1 MKHILR
7 KLHIGGSHDSFDGR
21 VRVNSAEAVTPQ
33 DPSVASTSSGFSG
46 WLNNARHSL
55 LPSSSGTT
63 PRSRLASADSSAA
76 LGLESPH
83 SEERTPLS
91 FNYYEEEYQV
101 QLALA
106 LSVSSE
112 NPVDDTESLQIRAA
126 KRISLGR
133 PPSPGSTP
141 AESTAYRYWNY
152 NVLDYDEKVVDGFY
166 DVYGVI
172 SDFGTAEKMP
182 SLVDL
187 QGTPL
192 TDTLG
197 YEVVLVNRGRDSD
210 LVHLEQAALCLA
222 LDCGMNGISPQS
234 SELVQKIAD
243 LVVQQMGGPV
253 VDANDILRSWRSKS
267 YELRTSLN
275 NIVLPLGCL
284 KIGLSRHRALL
295 FKVLAD
301 HVGIPCRLVKGSH
314 YTGTDEGAVNVVK
327 LESEREYIV
336 DLMGA
341 PGTLLPAEMVGATA
355 NIDLFENTALV
366 EELFSQI
373 EKAQNNLMN
382 GNQPL
387 GTATSGAV
395 CKDETS
401 RPDTCP
407 TSQGQGSQFSFPE
420 LMQNSERH
428 IRDGQKLP
436 SKLADNIFHADFPA
450 ENVHASGF
458 TSYETE
464 SPLNLSK
471 PSRVAPME
479 TLQDS
484 QLSLK
489 VNEDGVNIRRSPE
502 HTSDEGHTAISEDQA
517 ESRMHNI
524 NQRLNSGYM
533 ECWTK
538 HVNNKGDP
546 VLENVAAWEIPWEE
560 IVIGERI
567 GLGSYGEVH
576 HGDWHGTEVA
586 VKKFLDQDFFGDAL
600 DEFISEVR
608 IMRRMQHPN
617 VVLFLG
623 AVTRPPNLSIVTE
636 YLPRGSLFRL
646 LHRPNCQLDERLR
659 LKMALDVAEGMN
671 YLHTS
676 MPIIVHRDL
685 KSPNLLVDKNWVVKV
700 CDFGLSRLKHHT
712 FLSSKS
718 TAGTPEWMAPEVL
731 RNEPSNEK
739 CDVYSFGVILWE
751 LSTLQQPWSGINP
764 MQVVGAVG
772 FQNRR
777 LEIPKNLEP
786 SVARIIIGCW
796 QSDPRLRPSFSE
808 ITVALKP
815 LDRLLKD

>member
-21 VRVNSAEAVTPQ
+21 VRGLNTADAVTPQ
-33 DPSVASTSSGFSG
+33 DPSVTPTSSGFSG

-55 LPSSSGTT
+55 LPSSNGNT
-63 PRSRLASADSSAA
+63 PRSRLASADSTAA
-76 LGLESPH
+76 LSLDSPH

-91 FNYYEEEYQV
+91 FNLYEEEYQV

-112 NPVDDTESLQIRAA
+112 NGVDDPESLQIRAA

-141 AESTAYRYWNY
+141 AESTAHRYWTY

-166 DVYGVI
+166 DVYGVV

-182 SLVDL
+182 SLLDL
-187 QGTPL
+187 QGTAS
-192 TDTLG
+192 TNMLG
-197 YEVVLVNRGRDSD
+197 YEVVLVNRGLDPD

-222 LDCGMNGISPQS
+222 VDCGMSGMSPQS
-234 SELVQKIAD
+234 SDLVQKIAD

-253 VDANDILRSWRSKS
+253 VDANDILRRWRSKS
-267 YELRTSLN
+267 YELRTFLN

-327 LESEREYIV
+327 LDAEREYIV

-341 PGTLLPAEMVGATA
+341 PGTLLPAEMAGATG

-373 EKAQNNLMN
+373 EKAQNNLKHCTL
-382 GNQPL
+382 PL
-387 GTATSGAV
+387 GNANSGAV
-395 CKDETS
+395 CRNEASSSTKGGLNVLTTTPEVFPKHHS
-401 RPDTCP
+401 RGALEG
-407 TSQGQGSQFSFPE
+407 TSQPWQG
-420 LMQNSERH
+420 
-428 IRDGQKLP
+428 LP
-436 SKLADNIFHADFPA
+436 SKA
-450 ENVHASGF
+450 ENRSFQDEGRVEEKVPCLCGSENSTDNLLGSSKPLTILSLEPLPKAPLLSKVITDGVDTRCLPDHDNGATHSGVSEQLMD
-458 TSYETE
+458 TC
-464 SPLNLSK
+464 LNL
-471 PSRVAPME
+471 
-479 TLQDS
+479 
-484 QLSLK
+484 
-489 VNEDGVNIRRSPE
+489 RSE
-502 HTSDEGHTAISEDQA
+502 
-517 ESRMHNI
+517 
-524 NQRLNSGYM
+524 SGYM

-546 VLENVAAWEIPWEE
+546 MLDNVAEWEIPWDE

-617 VVLFLG
+617 VVLFVG

-646 LHRPNCQLDERLR
+646 LHRPNCQIDERLR

-676 MPIIVHRDL
+676 RPIIVHRDL
-685 KSPNLLVDKNWVVKV
+685 KSPNLLVDKDWVVKV

-751 LSTLQQPWSGINP
+751 LTTLQQPWSGMNP

-777 LEIPKNLEP
+777 LEIPRNLDP
-786 SVARIIIGCW
+786 SVARIITGCW
-796 QSDPRLRPSFSE
+796 QR
-808 ITVALKP
+808 
-815 LDRLLKD
+815 

>member
-7 KLHIGGSHDSFDGR
+7 KLHIGGGHDSFDSR
-21 VRVNSAEAVTPQ
+21 VPRLNSAEAVTPQ
-33 DPSVASTSSGFSG
+33 DSSVTPTSSGFSG
-46 WLNNARHSL
+46 WLSSARHSL
-55 LPSSSGTT
+55 LPSSSGNT
-63 PRSRLASADSSAA
+63 PRSRLASAENSAA
-76 LGLESPH
+76 LGLDSPH
-83 SEERTPLS
+83 SEERNPLS

-106 LSVSSE
+106 LSVSGE
-112 NPVDDTESLQIRAA
+112 NTVDDPDSLQIRAA

-141 AESTAYRYWNY
+141 AESMARRYWNY

-166 DVYGVI
+166 DVYGVV
-172 SDFGTAEKMP
+172 SDFGTVEKMP

-187 QGTPL
+187 ERTPL
-192 TDTLG
+192 TDMLG
-197 YEVVLVNRGRDSD
+197 YEVVLVNRGIDFD

-222 LDCGMNGISPQS
+222 MDSGMIGISPLS
-234 SELVQKIAD
+234 SELVQKIAE
-243 LVVQQMGGPV
+243 LVVQHMGGPV

-267 YELRTSLN
+267 YELRSSLN

-341 PGTLLPAEMVGATA
+341 PGTLLPAEMAGATG
-355 NIDLFENTALV
+355 NVDLFENAALV

-373 EKAQNNLMN
+373 EKAQNNILN
-382 GNQPL
+382 GNQSV
-387 GTATSGAV
+387 GIAVSGAK
-395 CKDETS
+395 CKEEIV
-401 RPDTCP
+401 RPDLCSTK
-407 TSQGQGSQFSFPE
+407 QGQLLLPRPLLTSEHHLVNGHNEPSTVMDEVSHTDPTPE
-420 LMQNSERH
+420 KVCS
-428 IRDGQKLP
+428 
-436 SKLADNIFHADFPA
+436 
-450 ENVHASGF
+450 SGF
-458 TSYETE
+458 TGYQTDSI
-464 SPLNLSK
+464 LK
-471 PSRVAPME
+471 PSEPSSKAPMK
-479 TLQDS
+479 TLEDS
-484 QLSLK
+484 QFDSK
-489 VNEDGVNIRRSPE
+489 ANEAGGNISHVPE
-502 HTSDEGHTAISEDQA
+502 HTSNEGCCAISGHQA
-517 ESRMHNI
+517 ESRMQNI

-546 VLENVAAWEIPWEE
+546 MLENVATCEITWEE
-560 IVIGERI
+560 ITIGERI
-567 GLGSYGEVH
+567 GLGSYGEVYL
-576 HGDWHGTEVA
+576 GEWHGTEVA

-617 VVLFLG
+617 VVVFVG

-659 LKMALDVAEGMN
+659 LKMALDVAEGMD

-676 MPIIVHRDL
+676 KPIIVHRDL

-731 RNEPSNEK
+731 RNEPSTEK

-751 LSTLQQPWSGINP
+751 LSTLQQPWNGMNP

-777 LEIPKNLEP
+777 LEIPKNVEQ

-796 QSDPRLRPSFSE
+796 HSDPRLRPSFSE

-815 LDRLLKD
+815 LERLLKD